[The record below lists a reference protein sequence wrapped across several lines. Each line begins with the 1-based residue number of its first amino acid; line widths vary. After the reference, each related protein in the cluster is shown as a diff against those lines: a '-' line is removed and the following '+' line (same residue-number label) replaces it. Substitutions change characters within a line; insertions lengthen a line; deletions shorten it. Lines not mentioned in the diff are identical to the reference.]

1 MIQVLK
7 LKKKTNK
14 KKRVWDIRAFES
26 INAKQKNALTL
37 PKKRAIPAFA
47 KALGQPQKAQEQAK
61 YAYLGVFFF
70 LAI

>member
-1 MIQVLK
+1 MI
-7 LKKKTNK
+7 KKKKNPNQ
-14 KKRVWDIRAFES
+14 KRVYVPFES

-61 YAYLGVFFF
+61 YAYLGIFFF